1 MVATRSSPRKKH
13 IVRIEREADP
23 EPDLDLEEDAA
34 PEDATIKI
42 DEAEVKGKGLA
53 PADNNPPK
61 LFILPKDASKEARI
75 ITLPEPSSG
84 VPGRYFA
91 CPEKGIF
98 EFTRVGVPKSEPRS
112 VLIAPAHDGEEQ
124 GQDVENNSGIAK
136 GYVAESPDLFVA
148 TPVDPV
154 FLLVPILAP
163 VSNKNQ
169 KRLFVTFDD
178 HMESATPTFR
188 HILKHE
194 RLRESFEARLKDV
207 CDTVEAGDESLY
219 RLSSEKL
226 ATVLVAKARRMV
238 KHGLPVSMEEKFIRQ
253 ALQAPLLSIKRE
265 DTVTSQ
271 VTTTE
276 DAEAG
281 ASVADSQT
289 TAVSTPQES
298 QSSISQISRTTSMTS
313 VTISQD
319 ADILPDAPPQA
330 HEATEEVKDL
340 LRLRTALSYIT
351 TCYIPPHI
359 STTLTY
365 PSIDFSPLDTH
376 LKYLASL
383 HEEARALR
391 SLSDNITRKRG
402 HDDDEAAEER
412 AEKKRKK
419 EEDEKRKKSE
429 SNATKQLKKVNTT
442 GMKKMSSFFTKV
454 PKKA

>member
-1 MVATRSSPRKKH
+1 
-13 IVRIEREADP
+13 
-23 EPDLDLEEDAA
+23 
-34 PEDATIKI
+34 
-42 DEAEVKGKGLA
+42 
-53 PADNNPPK
+53 
-61 LFILPKDASKEARI
+61 
-75 ITLPEPSSG
+75 
-84 VPGRYFA
+84 
-91 CPEKGIF
+91 
-98 EFTRVGVPKSEPRS
+98 
-112 VLIAPAHDGEEQ
+112 
-124 GQDVENNSGIAK
+124 
-136 GYVAESPDLFVA
+136 
-148 TPVDPV
+148 
-154 FLLVPILAP
+154 
-163 VSNKNQ
+163 
-169 KRLFVTFDD
+169 
-178 HMESATPTFR
+178 
-188 HILKHE
+188 
-194 RLRESFEARLKDV
+194 
-207 CDTVEAGDESLY
+207 
-219 RLSSEKL
+219 
-226 ATVLVAKARRMV
+226 
-238 KHGLPVSMEEKFIRQ
+238 
-253 ALQAPLLSIKRE
+253 
-265 DTVTSQ
+265 
-271 VTTTE
+271 
-276 DAEAG
+276 
-281 ASVADSQT
+281 
-289 TAVSTPQES
+289 
-298 QSSISQISRTTSMTS
+298 MTS